1 MEQCLLDMT
10 ALLHSGIQSIRGCLH
25 KTVQD
30 LQKSKPDCVGEAHK
44 PPPLTEGLVVV
55 DSRQLPQMGESQFS
69 GSVASDR
76 LIRPCVHG
84 QRYWDLVNYERDR
97 EKKREGRDVKL
108 GEPGKN

>member
-30 LQKSKPDCVGEAHK
+30 LQKSKPDCVEEAHK

-55 DSRQLPQMGESQFS
+55 DS
-69 GSVASDR
+69 
-76 LIRPCVHG
+76 
-84 QRYWDLVNYERDR
+84 
-97 EKKREGRDVKL
+97 
-108 GEPGKN
+108 

>member
-1 MEQCLLDMT
+1 
-10 ALLHSGIQSIRGCLH
+10 
-25 KTVQD
+25 
-30 LQKSKPDCVGEAHK
+30 
-44 PPPLTEGLVVV
+44 
-55 DSRQLPQMGESQFS
+55 MGESQFS

-108 GEPGKN
+108 GEPGEN